1 MLHWWSD
8 FRSRFDLAS
17 LRETII
23 WNNHNIRVNGKP
35 IFYNNYNSAN
45 IVLLSDLKFDLSNTE
60 SFNLAKQNGLRD
72 SNFLTWTGVRC
83 AVPSHLRIRSREVN
97 RDHVRS
103 LQFKIGDR
111 IFDPALSKSRD
122 FYGLLISSKATESRG
137 FIKLK
142 SKFSIDD
149 VEAKKAF
156 SLIRS
161 CICETYVQC
170 FQFKILNDILF
181 TNSRLAKIGVI
192 QSDLCTFCSTCP
204 ETIDHLFF
212 YCVYSRAFWEKFE
225 SYWIAIA
232 KEQRKLELK
241 TILIGVTDTKC
252 PLFNY
257 LIVLGKLHLWN
268 CRRNNSLPF
277 FSSNKKLVRRKYE
290 TERHIA
296 AKYNNVKMLEAKWK
310 PVSNCNLLGT

>member
-1 MLHWWSD
+1 M
-8 FRSRFDLAS
+8 
-17 LRETII
+17 
-23 WNNHNIRVNGKP
+23 
-35 IFYNNYNSAN
+35 
-45 IVLLSDLKFDLSNTE
+45 
-60 SFNLAKQNGLRD
+60 
-72 SNFLTWTGVRC
+72 
-83 AVPSHLRIRSREVN
+83 
-97 RDHVRS
+97 
-103 LQFKIGDR
+103 
-111 IFDPALSKSRD
+111 
-122 FYGLLISSKATESRG
+122 
-137 FIKLK
+137 
-142 SKFSIDD
+142 
-149 VEAKKAF
+149 EAKKAF

-277 FSSNKKLVRRKYE
+277 FSSYKELVRRKYE

-296 AKYNNVKMLEAKWK
+296 AKYNNVKMLEAEWK
-310 PVSNCNLLGT
+310 PVSKNKLYKSSVQIVV